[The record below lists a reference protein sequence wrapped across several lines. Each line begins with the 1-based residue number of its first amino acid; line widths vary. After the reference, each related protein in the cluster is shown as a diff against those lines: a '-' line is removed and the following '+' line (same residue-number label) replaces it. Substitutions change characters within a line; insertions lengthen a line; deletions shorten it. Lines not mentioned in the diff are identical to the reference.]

1 MITIIVPTRDEPDIA
16 AFLLRLFDSIHSE
29 FADYEVIVVMGDREE
44 LFPDIPS
51 LPNQRVIKTY
61 GDSLER
67 SILTGFSFARGS
79 RILVCDSDG
88 YHPSDKIPEMIK
100 LLETHEMV
108 AGSRYIPGGELNMSW
123 FRSLVSQCFVGFA
136 HLLGSRLSDP
146 MTGFFAVRKD
156 VIDKV
161 KFKPFTWK
169 ICLEIDM
176 KAKPR
181 LAEIP
186 IVPKLRTAGESKT
199 SMKTGL
205 KLARDMIIG

>member
-1 MITIIVPTRDEPDIA
+1 MSIIVPVKNEPDLDD
-16 AFLLRLFDSIHSE
+16 FLLRLFDAVHSE
-29 FADYEVIVVMGDREE
+29 IADYEVIIVMGDREK
-44 LFPDIPS
+44 LFPNIPS

-79 RILVCDSDG
+79 KVVVCDADG
-88 YHPSDKIPEMIK
+88 YHPVDKIPEMIR
-100 LLETHEMV
+100 LLGTYEMV

-123 FRSLVSQCFVGFA
+123 FRSLVSRCFVFYA

-161 KFKPFTWK
+161 VFKPFTWK

-176 KAKPR
+176 KAKPK
-181 LAEIP
+181 LVEIP
-186 IVPKLRTAGESKT
+186 IVPKPRTVGASKT
-199 SMKTGL
+199 SLRTGL
-205 KLARDMIIG
+205 KLARDMING

>member
-1 MITIIVPTRDEPDIA
+1 MSIIVPAKNEPDLGN
-16 AFLLRLFDSIHSE
+16 FLLRLFNTIRSE
-29 FADYEVIVVMGDREE
+29 IADYEVIIGMGDREE

-79 RILVCDSDG
+79 RIVVCDADD
-88 YHPSDKIPEMIK
+88 YHPVNKIPEMVR
-100 LLETHEMV
+100 LLDTYEMV
-108 AGSRYIPGGELNMSW
+108 VGSRYVPGGELNMSW
-123 FRSLVSQCFVGFA
+123 FRSLVSRCFVFYA

-156 VIDKV
+156 VIDRV
-161 KFKPFTWK
+161 VFKPFTWK
-169 ICLEIDM
+169 VCLEIDM
-176 KAKPR
+176 KARPK

-186 IVPKLRTAGESKT
+186 IIPGPRVAGKSKT
-199 SMKTGL
+199 SLKTGL
-205 KLARDMIIG
+205 KLVRDMVGR